1 MAAKATE
8 PTSCTTPSTVVSVL
22 LYLRAL
28 YRMTAHR
35 ITSMAELMIES
46 TCEVPG
52 ATSKLC
58 GPVPKNMTA
67 TTTVTAIMM
76 PEPTSPTASRAR
88 SPRASSMPSAGTSGN
103 RVRKYSSVIPS
114 LPHAKTLQLFNVIA
128 QLRSSGGGFSVNRG
142 VLGVW
147 GKGSVR
153 FGAVAR
159 QEKCAPADAPSCYS
173 ACLTRGLRPRGL
185 STSASA
191 PPSRYW
197 RHQALTEDSLGIL
210 CLIIA
215 SRTVRPFSRR
225 SLTTASFTS
234 YE

>member
-1 MAAKATE
+1 
-8 PTSCTTPSTVVSVL
+8 
-22 LYLRAL
+22 
-28 YRMTAHR
+28 
-35 ITSMAELMIES
+35 MAELMIES

-76 PEPTSPTASRAR
+76 PEPMSPTASRAR

-128 QLRSSGGGFSVNRG
+128 QLRSSGGRFSVNWG
-142 VLGVW
+142 VLGVR
-147 GKGSVR
+147 GKGTSALEQRGDTPPIAATGARATVR
-153 FGAVAR
+153 GLLATLKDVPIGTRRSEKLAQ
-159 QEKCAPADAPSCYS
+159 QEKCAPVGAPSCYS

-185 STSASA
+185 STSADS
-191 PPSRYW
+191 PLSRY
-197 RHQALTEDSLGIL
+197 
-210 CLIIA
+210 
-215 SRTVRPFSRR
+215 
-225 SLTTASFTS
+225 
-234 YE
+234 